1 MPDFKRENALG
12 RTRGRIVAG
21 LDEVGRGP
29 LAGPV
34 VAAACVLPARLP
46 RGLKARL
53 ADSKTVLEPDRVE
66 IAAILRDHADV
77 AVARA
82 EVAEIDTLNIL
93 HASMLAMSRA
103 LAGLETA
110 PEAALVDGNRLPP
123 DLPCPGEA
131 VVGGDGRCLSIAAA
145 SIVAKV
151 ARDTLMAEL
160 AETHPG
166 YGWESNRGYA
176 CKAHYE
182 GLNRLGACDHH
193 RRSFAPVRAVL
204 AGEPI
209 VWRGKGLAGEEA
221 TPREDAML
229 PEAALPA
236 E

>member
-66 IAAILRDHADV
+66 IAAILRDYADV

-123 DLPCPGEA
+123 DLPCAAEA
-131 VVGGDGRCLSIAAA
+131 VVGGDGTCLSVAAA

-151 ARDTLMAEL
+151 ARDALMVEL
-160 AETHPG
+160 AQHHPG
-166 YGWESNRGYA
+166 YGWETNAGYA
-176 CKAHYE
+176 TQMHLCA
-182 GLNRLGACDHH
+182 LQNLGPTPEH
-193 RRSFAPVRAVL
+193 RRSFAPVRDILWHDKSAS
-204 AGEPI
+204 A
-209 VWRGKGLAGEEA
+209 
-221 TPREDAML
+221 
-229 PEAALPA
+229 
-236 E
+236 